1 MTAEIEIWDTALRE
15 TWLDFIDHPHSIPGL
30 ALWTAMTQWPSML
43 EIEESTLQSRFCLMT
58 NKEKAA
64 SVHAEYQNEVHNTLE
79 VMGVTRTNGV
89 VYERAQNILSEY
101 LSMMIDG

>member
-1 MTAEIEIWDTALRE
+1 MGIWDTVLSE
-15 TWLDFIDHPHSIPGL
+15 TRLDFIDHLHSIPGL
-30 ALWTAMTQWPSML
+30 ALWTTMTQWPSML
-43 EIEESTLQSRFCLMT
+43 EIEESTLQNRFCLMT
-58 NKEKAA
+58 NKERAA
-64 SVHAEYQNEVHNTLE
+64 SVHAENQNEVHNTLE